1 MSNDCEEVE
10 EWEKTE
16 EEQRVLI
23 IDYLYFN
30 RNTKDSGSRSVAR
43 MVNIYDIASSVTCG
57 RPIFKML

>member
-16 EEQRVLI
+16 EEQRVFI

-30 RNTKDSGSRSVAR
+30 RNTKDSGKPKRRKDGKHLRYSQFRNMWKA
-43 MVNIYDIASSVTCG
+43 N
-57 RPIFKML
+57 F